1 MTYQGEKEGFLN
13 DCHFEESLL
22 IGTTRNLKKQDVS
35 PGIRRAPRLRFDM
48 TKISPHPLEKE
59 GITQVDGPV

>member
-35 PGIRRAPRLRFDM
+35 LRFDM